1 MADKVICP
9 ICKTKAQPLDKVGD
23 AAGFECATHERF
35 RVVDSVFAI
44 PALCEAPREKWE
56 AALRRAKQR
65 QPGERAPMI
74 ETYDFD
80 QDKPSVPL

>member
-1 MADKVICP
+1 
-9 ICKTKAQPLDKVGD
+9 
-23 AAGFECATHERF
+23 
-35 RVVDSVFAI
+35 VDSIFAI
-44 PALCEAPREKWE
+44 PALCEAPRGKWE